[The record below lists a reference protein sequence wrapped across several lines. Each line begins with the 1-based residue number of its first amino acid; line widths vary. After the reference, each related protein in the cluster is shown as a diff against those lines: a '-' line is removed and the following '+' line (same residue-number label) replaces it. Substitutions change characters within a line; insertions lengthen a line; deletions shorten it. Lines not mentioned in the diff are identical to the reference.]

1 MAIKASATVTLSSV
15 VDVQAVWR
23 YYLLQ
28 SSTLTVPAKPT
39 TYPPPA
45 EWGDAEPSF
54 DPTKTETLYVVDCN
68 VFSDGSFAY
77 TNVSISTAFE
87 AAKTAYNKAQNAADN
102 ASDALAN
109 TDALY
114 ELSEQAFSDIAK
126 TADEI
131 VLTVSEQYALKS
143 DTDRLVSEISTQI
156 EQTNEDVTIRFNQF
170 SADIE
175 DIVNGTDAEFELIRK
190 YIRFVDGSIMLG
202 EMGNELE
209 LKISNDRISFL
220 QDNVEVAYFSDNKL
234 YVTDG
239 HFINS
244 LQLGEFAFIPR
255 ANGNL
260 SFKKL
265 DSSAV

>member
-1 MAIKASATVTLSSV
+1 MAIKASATVSLSSV

-114 ELSEQAFSDIAK
+114 ELSEQAFSDIAR

-202 EMGNELE
+202 ELGNELE

>member
-114 ELSEQAFSDIAK
+114 ELSEQAFSDIAR

-202 EMGNELE
+202 ELGNELE

>member
-1 MAIKASATVTLSSV
+1 MAIKASATVTLSSI

-45 EWGDAEPSF
+45 EWNDTEPTY

-68 VFSDGSFAY
+68 VFSDGSFSY
-77 TNVSISTAFE
+77 TDVSISTAFE
-87 AAKTAYNKAQNAADN
+87 AAKMAYNKAQNASDTAN
-102 ASDALAN
+102 DALAN

-114 ELSEQAFSDIAK
+114 ELSEQAFSDIAE
-126 TADEI
+126 TADSI
-131 VLTVSEQYALKS
+131 VLTVSEQYALKA

-175 DIVNGTDAEFELIRK
+175 DIMNGTDAEFELIRK
-190 YIRFVDGSIMLG
+190 YIRFVDGSILLG
-202 EMGNELE
+202 ELGNELE
-209 LKISNDRISFL
+209 LQISNNRISFL